1 MHGSKG
7 TAFAGS
13 SRLRSHEQLITKVSN
28 LDGTLQEQ
36 KTLNQTLQLEVARA
50 HEQKGIDLSER
61 RCEGDL
67 INQIFFQLFDGVH
80 VFRLPFSCMLLQQTR

>member
-1 MHGSKG
+1 M
-7 TAFAGS
+7 
-13 SRLRSHEQLITKVSN
+13 TKVSN

-50 HEQKGIDLSER
+50 HEQKGIIMRER

-67 INQIFFQLFDGVH
+67 INRFSLKFFDGVE
-80 VFRLPFSCMLLQQTR
+80 VFLVLF